1 MALRRHAMP
10 LEFTIACFAAPSFH
24 EGSGSVADA
33 ASASAET
40 GKKGEDRIA
49 NATKSAS
56 KMRRVMPE
64 GESFLR
70 HPERGRSAANDHP
83 SKLEAGHASN
93 GSDSYLY
100 GSCSSTFGRYLFWRG
115 QRHLTAI
122 HCALH
127 NNP

>member
-56 KMRRVMPE
+56 KMRSVMPE

-70 HPERGRSAANDHP
+70 HPERGRSAANDHA

-93 GSDSYLY
+93 GSRDAMVV
-100 GSCSSTFGRYLFWRG
+100 
-115 QRHLTAI
+115 AI
-122 HCALH
+122 PIFMGVAPPPLAGIFSGADKGT
-127 NNP
+127 